1 VASTYTQS
9 AGDFW
14 QGWLARHHTI
24 AGLLATIGAMC
35 GFIFNGH
42 IIVFGARWLIRVCG
56 YIAEGA
62 LLFAVLW
69 ISAASVAPGLV
80 ELFMSHMLM
89 QYFVWLALVA
99 LALIP
104 EVILGNAIVATV
116 GHWRRVAD
124 DSRNVWAWSWACL
137 FSMST
142 TLFFVLTAITI
153 NQLTSHDGNV
163 VQAGAW
169 LLGFRCFAGWT
180 YGLLQFVYVA
190 TSRPVQKA
198 SANTRPSADLTPL
211 LSQIAALTEQIN
223 RLQSEQKASEEATP
237 EQRDR
242 DASPDVP
249 VPSAQQKSDAE
260 ISVPTDTQPK
270 SAQRESAGDSD
281 AITEVLP
288 TVSRRER
295 NTQPL
300 SQRTESDALSDT
312 EPLQKATQ
320 KASPQPSRGEGARR
334 AQRIMKRHPEIT
346 PTELAK
352 RANISRSYAS
362 QVLSQRQ
369 PETA

>member
-24 AGLLATIGAMC
+24 AGLLATIGAVC

-80 ELFMSHMLM
+80 ELFMSHVLM

-190 TSRPVQKA
+190 TSRPLCGQE
-198 SANTRPSADLTPL
+198 ANTVSTSDLTPIHERL
-211 LSQIAALTEQIN
+211 AALTEQMN
-223 RLQSEQKASEEATP
+223 RLQSEQKRAQEATP
-237 EQRDR
+237 EQHVC
-242 DASPDVP
+242 DASIDTLRN
-249 VPSAQQKSDAE
+249 AQSTSVRHESVLESDAT
-260 ISVPTDTQPK
+260 TD
-270 SAQRESAGDSD
+270 
-281 AITEVLP
+281 VLP
-288 TVSRRER
+288 ALKLRER

-300 SQRTESDALSDT
+300 AQRPESDAESST